1 MPEVFMLAP
10 NGAACEC
17 PVGYVRCRSTATLW
31 ILHVR
36 LIRSRDGYE
45 PNAAAPAS
53 ATA

>member
-1 MPEVFMLAP
+1 MLAP
-10 NGAACEC
+10 NGAACEV
-17 PVGYVRCRSTATLW
+17 PNRIRSLRKPGATW
-31 ILHVR
+31 ISHVR